1 MYQDINMEFHTD
13 KTFLKKSRLF
23 DLYLYPDKQDDICAK
38 IHNLW
43 SIRNNTLLFLF
54 LMHYPWYIRFSG
66 STFYHRHCA

>member
-38 IHNLW
+38 IHNL
-43 SIRNNTLLFLF
+43 
-54 LMHYPWYIRFSG
+54 
-66 STFYHRHCA
+66 